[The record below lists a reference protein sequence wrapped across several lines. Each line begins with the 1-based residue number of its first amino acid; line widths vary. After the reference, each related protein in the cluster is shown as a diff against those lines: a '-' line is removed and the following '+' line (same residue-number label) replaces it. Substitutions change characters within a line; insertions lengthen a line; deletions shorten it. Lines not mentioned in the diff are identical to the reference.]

1 MHDVFGV
8 YLIMETVK
16 FVRIETSSQT
26 APYVDTFSMYLR
38 LLLLDQDGR
47 YATTIF
53 DFQGLLSSIDFNEL
67 QTAYEDRLSTIQ
79 QEVADLEETLKDAEQ
94 YNKSHVISRRDSR
107 KKELEKVNII
117 LEIIRLGKK
126 HNELQ

>member
-1 MHDVFGV
+1 
-8 YLIMETVK
+8 METAK
-16 FVRIETSSQT
+16 FVRIETQSQT
-26 APYVDTFSMYLR
+26 VPYVDTFSLYLR

-53 DFQGLLSSIDFNEL
+53 DFQELLSSIDFNEL
-67 QTAYEDRLSTIQ
+67 QTAYEGRLSAIQ
-79 QEVADLEETLKDAEQ
+79 QDVNHIEERLKDAEQ
-94 YNKSHVISRRDSR
+94 YNKSHVQNLRDNLNYH

-117 LEIIRLGKK
+117 LEIIKLGKK

>member
-1 MHDVFGV
+1 
-8 YLIMETVK
+8 METAK
-16 FVRIETSSQT
+16 FVRIRSQSQT
-26 APYVDTFSMYLR
+26 VPYVDTFSLYLR

-53 DFQGLLSSIDFNEL
+53 DFQELLKSIDLNEL
-67 QTAYEDRLSTIQ
+67 HKAYQGRLSAIQ
-79 QEVADLEETLKDAEQ
+79 QDVNHIEEKLKEAEQNNGSYYAQDLKDNLN
-94 YNKSHVISRRDSR
+94 YH

-117 LEIIRLGKK
+117 LEIIKLGKK

>member
-1 MHDVFGV
+1 
-8 YLIMETVK
+8 METAK
-16 FVRIETSSQT
+16 FVRIETQSQT
-26 APYVDTFSMYLR
+26 VPYVDTFSLYLR

-53 DFQGLLSSIDFNEL
+53 DFQELLSSIDFNEL
-67 QTAYEDRLSTIQ
+67 QTAYEGRLSAIQ
-79 QEVADLEETLKDAEQ
+79 QEVDHLEERLKDAEQ
-94 YNKSHVISRRDSR
+94 YNKSHVLSMRDNLNYR

-117 LEIIRLGKK
+117 LEIIKLGKK

>member
-1 MHDVFGV
+1 
-8 YLIMETVK
+8 METAK
-16 FVRIETSSQT
+16 FVRIETQSQT
-26 APYVDTFSMYLR
+26 VPYVDTFSLYLR

-53 DFQGLLSSIDFNEL
+53 DFQELLSSIDFNEL
-67 QTAYEDRLSTIQ
+67 QTAYEGRLSAIQ
-79 QEVADLEETLKDAEQ
+79 QDVNHIEERLREAEQ
-94 YNKSHVISRRDSR
+94 YNKSHVQNLRNNLNYH

-117 LEIIRLGKK
+117 LEIIKLGKN